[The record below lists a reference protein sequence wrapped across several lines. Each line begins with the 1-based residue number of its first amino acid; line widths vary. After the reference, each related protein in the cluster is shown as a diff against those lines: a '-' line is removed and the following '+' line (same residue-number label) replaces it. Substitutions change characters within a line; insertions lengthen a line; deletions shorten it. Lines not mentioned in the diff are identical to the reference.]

1 MIRQPFVYLASPYR
15 HEDPQVMHRRF
26 EQTLSAMIHMWQ
38 IGYPAYAPIAYT
50 HPIAVHV
57 PTVRDQEYQVFDDRI
72 LAIADE
78 LWVLKLDGW
87 EQSQGV
93 QHEILMAE
101 KLNKHVRYVPLD
113 HLSQNDITWQNL
125 HEELVEWSNRRN
137 ELRNA

>member
-1 MIRQPFVYLASPYR
+1 MGS
-15 HEDPQVMHRRF
+15 
-26 EQTLSAMIHMWQ
+26 QTGRMGAE
-38 IGYPAYAPIAYT
+38 P
-50 HPIAVHV
+50 
-57 PTVRDQEYQVFDDRI
+57 R
-72 LAIADE
+72 
-78 LWVLKLDGW
+78 
-87 EQSQGV
+87 V